1 MLFVLI
7 KSSSF
12 ILFKFIIVLISFLSL
27 VTINDR
33 SVPPFKN
40 CDFGFLIIIFFNS
53 NIVDGEK
60 YFLSLLII
68 DKFLE
73 LIFFNILTVFFLFLE
88 KLSLKSTLFKLFAA
102 STIGLY
108 PVHLHKF
115 PEIVSFIKSELYEL

>member
-27 VTINDR
+27 VTIKDR

-53 NIVDGEK
+53 DIVDGEK

-73 LIFFNILTVFFLFLE
+73 LIFFNILTVFFLFLK

>member
-1 MLFVLI
+1 M
-7 KSSSF
+7 
-12 ILFKFIIVLISFLSL
+12 
-27 VTINDR
+27 VTIKDR

-53 NIVDGEK
+53 DIVDGEK

-115 PEIVSFIKSELYEL
+115 PEIVSFIKSEL